1 MFFHLD
7 SSFRDQI
14 TALAPRHQPLVSVRS
29 SQFPGKVD
37 FGEKQFKKIA
47 ICFKPGDWLQVM
59 SLPTKICHFL
69 WFIACTPYFG
79 EEEKCRFFSIFGD
92 KTVSYFNCLSQTV
105 ALHNVNFLPSA
116 FFFPGRKVIWHKKPG
131 ESLRFR
137 VWFHEKSKKCIH
149 LVIERTRTNVC

>member
-1 MFFHLD
+1 MFLHLD

-14 TALAPRHQPLVSVRS
+14 TALAPRRQPLVSVRS

-79 EEEKCRFFSIFGD
+79 EEEKCRFFQFLATKQCPIL
-92 KTVSYFNCLSQTV
+92 TVYLKL
-105 ALHNVNFLPSA
+105 LHCTMWTFYLQP
-116 FFFPGRKVIWHKKPG
+116 FFFPVAKLFGIKNQENLWDLEFDFMKNPK
-131 ESLRFR
+131 
-137 VWFHEKSKKCIH
+137 
-149 LVIERTRTNVC
+149 NVFTL